1 MSFAELMQEDYS
13 FRSYEYFKAM
23 LACQNKI
30 PLSVTRIDNSD
41 KTTLFVFL
49 LENSRGIINT
59 KRLRMKTADAVF
71 FSTFLADDFPTLDL
85 KYIDRKANNTFN
97 VKEV

>member
-1 MSFAELMQEDYS
+1 MTFQELMQEDYS

-49 LENSRGIINT
+49 LENSRGLVNT
-59 KRLRMKTADAVF
+59 RRLRMKTADAVF
-71 FSTFLADDFPTLDL
+71 FHAAIVAESDDGDNQ
-85 KYIDRKANNTFN
+85 KNG
-97 VKEV
+97 EM